1 MCMLTQDTNSFQVCL
16 HHNFKCCLLS
26 TFKKANNVI
35 HNFTEINWTNW
46 TPKQKL
52 VIFVIIIFLILH
64 LSSLHCFLL
73 SSLQGLLFLHRRVFS
88 LSDFWSTGEFLLR
101 CWRGWWAVVFCTEF
115 LAPTNI
121 EVLKFSRM
129 DRKIEILSKY
139 ISGLNQLLYENVI
152 TPSLLQIK
160 VQYSMILLSNSISCT
175 LSLLEKWQW

>member
-35 HNFTEINWTNW
+35 HNFTEINWT
-46 TPKQKL
+46 PKQKL

-73 SSLQGLLFLHRRVFS
+73 SSLQGLLFLHRWVFS
-88 LSDFWSTGEFLLR
+88 LSDFWSTGKFLLR
-101 CWRGWWAVVFCTEF
+101 CWRGWWAVVFCAEF

-160 VQYSMILLSNSISCT
+160 VQYSMILVSNSISCT

>member
-1 MCMLTQDTNSFQVCL
+1 MLTQDTNSFQVCL
-16 HHNFKCCLLS
+16 HHNFKCWLLY

-35 HNFTEINWTNW
+35 HNFTEINW

-73 SSLQGLLFLHRRVFS
+73 SSLQGLLFLHRWVFG

-101 CWRGWWAVVFCTEF
+101 CWRGWWAVVFCAEF

-139 ISGLNQLLYENVI
+139 ISGLNQLYENVI
-152 TPSLLQIK
+152 TLHYCKSK
-160 VQYSMILLSNSISCT
+160 CSIQWYCYPIQFHV
-175 LSLLEKWQW
+175 LSLS